1 MAKAREIKRRIRSI
15 DNTRQITKTMEMV
28 AASKLKRAQDRVVAA
43 RPFDE
48 FMRQVI
54 MHVREGAADE
64 LTDFPLL
71 RSSAITN
78 RVGVLVVT
86 SNRGLAGAFN
96 ANLVKAARA
105 HMKTL
110 RADGKEIELHV
121 IGKKGASM
129 LRYLGDT
136 PERTIVDL
144 PDRPSYEDAGAV
156 AEPLIEAFLA
166 EKLDAV
172 YLVYSH
178 FRSPVEQRPVVSQLL
193 PLPEQGENAAGF
205 RPTGSLRE
213 EEARRREEAGGEKGY
228 EPVYEFLPSPSAILS
243 QLLPLFLRYGI
254 YRAVS
259 ESAAS
264 EHGARRTAMK
274 NATDNAKD
282 LIRAL
287 TRSYNRARQA
297 QITQEI
303 AELVGGA
310 EALKG

>member
-54 MHVREGAADE
+54 MHVREGATDE
-64 LTDFPLL
+64 LADFPLL
-71 RSSAITN
+71 RSSEVSN
-78 RVGVLVVT
+78 RVGILVVT

-105 HMKTL
+105 HMKVL
-110 RADGKEIELHV
+110 RANGKDIELHV

-129 LRYLGDT
+129 LRYLGDI
-136 PERTIVDL
+136 PERTITEL

-156 AEPLIEAFLA
+156 AEPLIEGFLA
-166 EKLDAV
+166 ERLDAV
-172 YLVYSH
+172 YLVYSL
-178 FRSPVEQRPVVSQLL
+178 FKSPVEQRPVVAQLL
-193 PLPEQGENAAGF
+193 PLPERGEIAGD
-205 RPTGSLRE
+205 RSKE
-213 EEARRREEAGGEKGY
+213 EKSQRADAEGERRY
-228 EPVYEFLPSPSAILS
+228 EPVYEFLPSPPEILTR
-243 QLLPLFLRYGI
+243 LLPLFLRYGV

-274 NATDNAKD
+274 NATDNAKE
-282 LIRAL
+282 LIRTL

-303 AELVGGA
+303 AELVGGS

>member
-28 AASKLKRAQDRVVAA
+28 AASKLKRAQDRIVAA

-54 MHVREGAADE
+54 AHVREGAAEE
-64 LTDFPLL
+64 LADFPLL
-71 RSSAITN
+71 RSSTVSN
-78 RVGVLVVT
+78 RAGVLVVT

-105 HMKTL
+105 HMAEL
-110 RADGKEIELHV
+110 RSEGKEVELHV

-129 LRYLGDT
+129 LRYLGEA

-144 PDRPSYEDAGAV
+144 PDRPSYEDAGTIT
-156 AEPLIEAFLA
+156 EPLIEEFLA
-166 EKLDAV
+166 QRLDAV
-172 YLVYSH
+172 YLVYSQ
-178 FRSPVEQRPVVSQLL
+178 FRSPVEQRPVVAQLL
-193 PLPEQGENAAGF
+193 PLPERGGVGTDVAPE
-205 RPTGSLRE
+205 RD
-213 EEARRREEAGGEKGY
+213 GGEGDSGRRY
-228 EPVYEFLPSPSAILS
+228 EPVYEFLPSPEAILS
-243 QLLPLFLRYGI
+243 QLLPLFLRYGV

-274 NATDNAKD
+274 NATDNAKE
-282 LIRAL
+282 LIRNL

-303 AELVGGA
+303 AELVGGS
-310 EALKG
+310 EALRG